1 MNQHIYTVMKQLYS
15 KYSGEEIAEAIKQIR
30 KELTE
35 AEEQAAL
42 KRQLKV
48 IQGKIKVND
57 DLSNQ

>member
-35 AEEQAAL
+35 AEEQARL
-42 KRQLKV
+42 KAQLKV
-48 IQGKIKVND
+48 LQGKIKSPD
-57 DLSNQ
+57 